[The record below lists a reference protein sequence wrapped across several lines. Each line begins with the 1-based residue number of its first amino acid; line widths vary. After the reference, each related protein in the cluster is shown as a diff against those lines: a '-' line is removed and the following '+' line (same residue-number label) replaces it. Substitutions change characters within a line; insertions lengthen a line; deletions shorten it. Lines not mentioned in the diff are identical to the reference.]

1 LLRLKSVIHNTL
13 ESFCVDSGVRCS
25 GNASRGGVKTASNLV
40 TRHSS
45 HYLLLV
51 LSAIIFALCAMPL
64 SVANAKTVTLGW
76 DSNDE
81 PDLEGYVIYR
91 NTSSPG
97 PPYKYSDTLPEDD
110 LADPLNPQAKLTG
123 LQEGKEYYIAL
134 TAYNTEGVES
144 SYSNDICVQVVD
156 NAIELCSASSSPSAT
171 TSSSSGG
178 SDGGG
183 GSSCF
188 ISTTSHSPSD
198 KNFLPYILFI
208 ITAIGIGTYGYKK
221 TVFSSAI
228 D

>member
-25 GNASRGGVKTASNLV
+25 DNASRNGLKTASNPV

-91 NTSSPG
+91 NTDSPG
-97 PPYKYSDTLPEDD
+97 PPYSYSDDVSEDE
-110 LADPLNPQAKLTG
+110 LADPLHPQAKLTG
-123 LQEGKEYYIAL
+123 LQEGNEYYIAL

-144 SYSNDICVQVVD
+144 NYSDDICVEVVND
-156 NAIELCSASSSPSAT
+156 AVELCGESVSPPAA

-178 SDGGG
+178 SGG
-183 GSSCF
+183 GSSGCF
-188 ISTTSHSPSD
+188 ISAASNNPSD
-198 KNFLPYILFI
+198 NNLFLYMLLI
-208 ITAIGIGTYGYKK
+208 IAAIGIVACCRRKPILN
-221 TVFSSAI
+221 SAI